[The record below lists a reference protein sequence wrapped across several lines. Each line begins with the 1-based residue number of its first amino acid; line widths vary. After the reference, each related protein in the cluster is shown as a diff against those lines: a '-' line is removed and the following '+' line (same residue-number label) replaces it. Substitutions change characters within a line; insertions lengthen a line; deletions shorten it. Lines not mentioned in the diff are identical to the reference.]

1 MTQERS
7 GVALR
12 GFASM
17 DASKQREIAR
27 KRGANVPHEKRSFA
41 QDRALAAETR
51 KAVPVHHEHEQV
63 IARAVPAPLR
73 RAEDAVDLVLG
84 PPNLDLAELASGKT
98 LMGNLTKG

>member
-1 MTQERS
+1 M
-7 GVALR
+7 
-12 GFASM
+12 
-17 DASKQREIAR
+17 
-27 KRGANVPHEKRSFA
+27 
-41 QDRALAAETR
+41 
-51 KAVPVHHEHEQV
+51 PVHHEHEQV

>member
-1 MTQERS
+1 MPGTVRSVTGPGARGRLGERTTTPAPAKS
-7 GVALR
+7 GAR
-12 GFASM
+12 PSQAQAHRFG
-17 DASKQREIAR
+17 DAE
-27 KRGANVPHEKRSFA
+27 
-41 QDRALAAETR
+41 
-51 KAVPVHHEHEQV
+51 AVPVHHEHEQV